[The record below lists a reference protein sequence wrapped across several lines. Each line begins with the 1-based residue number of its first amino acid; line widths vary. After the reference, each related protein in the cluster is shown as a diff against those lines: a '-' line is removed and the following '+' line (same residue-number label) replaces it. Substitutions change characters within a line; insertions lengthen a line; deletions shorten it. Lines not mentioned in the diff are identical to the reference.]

1 MLTAASLEPVSD
13 ISLDTIVL
21 STSSFGG
28 ARLAEPCFRRRIAD
42 LDRSNP
48 FLSLTH
54 DVGLA
59 DGADVGNGQGA
70 YEDERGDSN
79 EGERLPWNW
88 LSPDEI
94 EANYA
99 FGHKRDVWHAG
110 VCFLRM
116 LAGTDVVYRYANL
129 EAVLDSGKPVRS
141 ALGRRWSSG

>member
-1 MLTAASLEPVSD
+1 MCLPD

-48 FLSLTH
+48 FLGQTH
-54 DVGLA
+54 DIGLA
-59 DGADVGNGQGA
+59 HGEDLGHGAR
-70 YEDERGDSN
+70 EDELGDSN

-94 EANYA
+94 EAGYA

-129 EAVLDSGKPVRS
+129 EAVLESGKSS
-141 ALGRRWSSG
+141 AGDEGRRPSR

>member
-1 MLTAASLEPVSD
+1 MSFSISPTD

-48 FLSLTH
+48 FLSQTH
-54 DVGLA
+54 NLGLA
-59 DGADVGNGQGA
+59 QGTDFGS
-70 YEDERGDSN
+70 EDERGDSN

-94 EANYA
+94 EAGYA

-129 EAVLDSGKPVRS
+129 EAVLESGAS
-141 ALGRRWSSG
+141 FTSGGSQQLPD